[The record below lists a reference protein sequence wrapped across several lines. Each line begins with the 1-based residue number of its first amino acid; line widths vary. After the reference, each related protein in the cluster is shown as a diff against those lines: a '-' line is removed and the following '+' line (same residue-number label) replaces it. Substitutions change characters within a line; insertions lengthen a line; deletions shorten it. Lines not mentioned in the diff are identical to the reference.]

1 MRTFEERYTAWIDGE
16 LEGNALVAFE
26 QELERRA
33 AVGEAYADKTEAMH
47 LSGLLHGHLQAPT
60 LTNGDF
66 FNHQLR
72 ERIAGERAATQR
84 PLASRLERAPVPLF
98 VWSLSRL
105 AGLGAA
111 CLFISGA
118 LYYGMIPKQGSP
130 GVGAAQFA
138 HNTPEANTG
147 TQATGPRTGIA
158 QNSGSSEPAAGQGA
172 TGPDHVEVAAL
183 TKEQQERLQREQDL
197 AYQQEKIQRERATI
211 EPGSDIQARVPDLT
225 LPTTATPLHYKD
237 SNVNVL
243 WVNGLDYL
251 PDASALDNA
260 ANSPAPAA
268 PAPAAT
274 AIP

>member
-60 LTNGDF
+60 LTNADF

-72 ERIAGERAATQR
+72 ERIAGERAATRR
-84 PLASRLERAPVPLF
+84 PLASRSEKPPVPLF
-98 VWSLSRL
+98 AWSLSRL

-130 GVGAAQFA
+130 GVGTAQLA
-138 HNTPEANTG
+138 HNNSEA
-147 TQATGPRTGIA
+147 
-158 QNSGSSEPAAGQGA
+158 
-172 TGPDHVEVAAL
+172 
-183 TKEQQERLQREQDL
+183 
-197 AYQQEKIQRERATI
+197 
-211 EPGSDIQARVPDLT
+211 
-225 LPTTATPLHYKD
+225 
-237 SNVNVL
+237 
-243 WVNGLDYL
+243 
-251 PDASALDNA
+251 
-260 ANSPAPAA
+260 
-268 PAPAAT
+268 
-274 AIP
+274 